1 MQQQLLGLSGVS
13 DLIGVKRHRIEYA
26 IANGSI
32 PEPELRIAN
41 KRVFTTEDVQR
52 IADYFGVVMNETCE
66 RKEEPCDSPHRT

>member
-1 MQQQLLGLSGVS
+1 MKQLLSTGDVS
-13 DLIGVKRHRIEYA
+13 KSLGIAKHKIEYA

-52 IADYFGVVMNETCE
+52 IADYFGVKLENGHDAEKGE
-66 RKEEPCDSPHRT
+66 S